1 MVTSHSLPE
10 ILTALSSEE
19 PQLRAGGAL
28 HLSAFVDALSGEQAG
43 QLGEYM
49 RSAGAVDLLAE
60 LLDDSDPQL
69 PQWVLG
75 TLANL
80 CSDAFDPASAATKAI
95 LRDCNAMTEELT
107 ALKGGLAGRLALG
120 VVPSALPM
128 VVALTQAMRR
138 RHADVRFA
146 VYSRTSDEILRE
158 VQEFQLD
165 AGITYLDN
173 EPVRHMT
180 TLDLYAERYRLFVP
194 HDHALAARTSI
205 GWAEAATE
213 TFCLLTP
220 NMQNRRIINQ
230 AFEAAGVQ
238 PEPPIETDSIIN
250 VWAHIKFAGLSS
262 ILPEYFNELL
272 APDTAIRSIPL
283 EHSGPA
289 HRVGLITLERDPLSP
304 LVSALFDTCR
314 DRRFFPLD
322 IEATNR

>member
-1 MVTSHSLPE
+1 MDIRQLQYLVALAEERHFTRAAERCHVTQP
-10 ILTALSSEE
+10 T
-19 PQLRAGGAL
+19 
-28 HLSAFVDALSGEQAG
+28 LSGRIRQLEQELGVPIVERG
-43 QLGEYM
+43 QRYH
-49 RSAGAVDLLAE
+49 DLTSEGQRVL
-60 LLDDSDPQL
+60 
-69 PQWVLG
+69 QW
-75 TLANL
+75 AQ
-80 CSDAFDPASAATKAI
+80 AI

-146 VYSRTSDEILRE
+146 VYSRTSNEILRE

>member
-1 MVTSHSLPE
+1 MDIRQLQYLVALAEERHFTRAAERCHVTQPTLSGRIRQLEQELGVPIVERGQRYHD
-10 ILTALSSEE
+10 LTAE
-19 PQLRAGGAL
+19 
-28 HLSAFVDALSGEQAG
+28 G
-43 QLGEYM
+43 QRVL
-49 RSAGAVDLLAE
+49 
-60 LLDDSDPQL
+60 
-69 PQWVLG
+69 QW
-75 TLANL
+75 AQ
-80 CSDAFDPASAATKAI
+80 AI

-138 RHADVRFA
+138 RHADARFA

>member
-1 MVTSHSLPE
+1 MDIRQLQYLVALAEERHFTRAAERCHVTQPTLSGRIRQLEQELGVPIVERGQRYHD
-10 ILTALSSEE
+10 LTAE
-19 PQLRAGGAL
+19 
-28 HLSAFVDALSGEQAG
+28 G
-43 QLGEYM
+43 QRVL
-49 RSAGAVDLLAE
+49 
-60 LLDDSDPQL
+60 
-69 PQWVLG
+69 QW
-75 TLANL
+75 AQ
-80 CSDAFDPASAATKAI
+80 AI

-205 GWAEAATE
+205 GWAEAAAE

-230 AFEAAGVQ
+230 AFEAAGVR
-238 PEPPIETDSIIN
+238 PEPPIETDSIVN

-322 IEATNR
+322 TEATNR